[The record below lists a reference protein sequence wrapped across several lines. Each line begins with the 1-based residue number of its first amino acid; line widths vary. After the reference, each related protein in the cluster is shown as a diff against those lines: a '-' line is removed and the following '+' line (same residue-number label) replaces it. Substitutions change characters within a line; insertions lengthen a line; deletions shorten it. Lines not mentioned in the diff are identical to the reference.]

1 MINEGQGGAPLD
13 DDMKS
18 LRKKSSR
25 HVLVIE
31 ADMSEDEKRRIFNIA
46 DRLRLAGNELTALMR
61 NSIIQLLRTK
71 RYRKLKTL
79 YGKASENGDN
89 ALKSHLS
96 AQMKAM
102 QIEYGVSWDFCRKA
116 MIPIGKK
123 FKLPSVFALTR
134 AEDIWKGVEKVLYE
148 EGKMIHFQR
157 RGDLPILRAKQ
168 IERII
173 TVKNINN
180 HLILSCDG
188 ITFSPIIRDRFE
200 RDEADAVLDYLAHS
214 EEVDE
219 KAAKLFSE
227 TGKILDT
234 YRPCY
239 AALKCEEIRG
249 RLRVFIHLTIEGKAM
264 AKFNKDGSYRHKYG
278 TGIIGC
284 DIGTQT
290 VAYTSD
296 KECGL
301 KNLAERGNAI
311 SRSERKERI
320 LLRRLDRSIREMN
333 PQNFNDDGTVKKR
346 CGKWTFS
353 KNYVEN
359 RKKLSSLHRKNSINR
374 HLAIR
379 EDVNHMR
386 SLGDVFI
393 TEAKN
398 AKKLMLRSKETAVNE
413 KTGRTN
419 RKKRFGKSVR
429 NRCPGYFQSHVKD
442 VFLLTGGKYFEV
454 PYEYRA
460 SQYDHT
466 NGEYVQKKLSDRMFS
481 LSDGTIVQR
490 DLYSS
495 FLLYNATADNSTGQ
509 LVIDGMN
516 CINSFASFNRMHEEE
531 IERIRLSGRK
541 VLNSGIRAREGERQN
556 LK

>member
-1 MINEGQGGAPLD
+1 MD

-18 LRKKSSR
+18 LRKKSPR
-25 HVLVIE
+25 HVLVLE
-31 ADMSEDEKRRIFNIA
+31 AYMDEKSKRSIFGMA

-61 NSIIQLLRTK
+61 NSITQLLRTK

-79 YGKASENGDN
+79 YCKASENCES

-96 AQMKAM
+96 SQMKAM
-102 QIEYGVSWDFCRKA
+102 QDEYDVSWDYCRKA

-123 FKLPSVFALTR
+123 YGLPSVFALTR
-134 AEDIWKGVEKVLYE
+134 AEDVWKGVEKVLYE
-148 EGKMIHFQR
+148 DGRIIHFQR
-157 RGDLPILRAKQ
+157 RGNLPILRAKQ

-173 TVKNINN
+173 TVKNIDGR
-180 HLILSCDG
+180 LVLSCDG

-227 TGKILDT
+227 TGKIPDT

-239 AALKCEEIRG
+239 AALKCEEIGG

-290 VAYTSD
+290 IAYTSD

-301 KNLAERGNAI
+301 RNLAERGNAI
-311 SRSERKERI
+311 SKSERTERI
-320 LLRRLDRSIREMN
+320 LLRKLDRSRREMN
-333 PQNFNDDGTVKKR
+333 PQNFNADGTIRKGFK
-346 CGKWTFS
+346 KWTFS
-353 KNYVEN
+353 KNYIENPQNFNADGTIRKGFKKWTFSKNYIEN
-359 RKKLSSLHRKNSINR
+359 RKGLSSLQRKNSINR
-374 HLAIR
+374 HIAIR

-393 TEAKN
+393 TEPRN
-398 AKKLMLRSKETAVNE
+398 AKKLMLRKKETAVNG
-413 KTGRTN
+413 KTG
-419 RKKRFGKSVR
+419 RKKRFGKSIK
-429 NRCPGYFQSHVKD
+429 NRCPGYFQRHVEE
-442 VFLLTGGKYFEV
+442 VFLSTGGKYFEV
-454 PYEYRA
+454 PYDYRA

-466 NGEYVQKKLSDRMFS
+466 NGEYAKRKLSERMFS
-481 LSDGTIVQR
+481 LSEGTIVQR

-495 FLLYNATADNSTGQ
+495 FLLYNACMNVDGKMM
-509 LVIDGMN
+509 IDGMK
-516 CINSFASFNRMHEEE
+516 CDKSFE
-531 IERIRLSGRK
+531 
-541 VLNSGIRAREGERQN
+541 
-556 LK
+556 

>member
-1 MINEGQGGAPLD
+1 MD

-31 ADMSEDEKRRIFNIA
+31 ADMSEDEKRRIFSIA

-61 NSIIQLLRTK
+61 DSIIQLLRTK

-227 TGKILDT
+227 TGKIHDT

-290 VAYTSD
+290 IAYTSD

-301 KNLAERGNAI
+301 RNLAERGNAI
-311 SRSERKERI
+311 SRSERKERL

-333 PQNFNDDGTVKKR
+333 PQNFNDDGTVRKR

-359 RKKLSSLHRKNSINR
+359 RKKLSSLHRKNTINR

-398 AKKLMLRSKETAVNE
+398 AKKLMLRSKETTVNE

-429 NRCPGYFQSHVKD
+429 NRCPGYFQSRIEMK
-442 VFLLTGGKYFEV
+442 FTSSGGRYLEV
-454 PYEYRA
+454 PYDYRA

-466 NGEYVQKKLSDRMFS
+466 NREYVKRKLSERMFP

-495 FLLYNATADNSTGQ
+495 FLLYNVCMDVDGKMM
-509 LVIDGMN
+509 IDGIK
-516 CINSFASFNRMHEEE
+516 CDKSFACIRRMHDEE

>member
-1 MINEGQGGAPLD
+1 MD

-116 MIPIGKK
+116 MILIGKK

-188 ITFSPIIRDRFE
+188 ITFSPIIKDRFE

-239 AALKCEEIRG
+239 AALKCEEIRE

-398 AKKLMLRSKETAVNE
+398 AKKLMLRSKETTVNE
-413 KTGRTN
+413 KTWRTN